1 MIEKLIILF
10 SEALSRH
17 KFRTK
22 AMNRII
28 RICLLI
34 LYTIRGL
41 LEHGTGVRCAALTFY
56 TLISIVPILAVIF
69 AIVKGFGLLETLIE
83 SLYGIF
89 PHQPEIIDTII
100 DFADK
105 ALANTHSGIVAAV
118 GVGMLFWAVIRV
130 FNSIESAFNHIWE
143 VKYSRSIV
151 SKYPVYITIVVFL
164 PLLWAGISGVSTLI
178 INNID
183 LNSQTLYWLSKGV
196 SLLSVWLAFALLYYA
211 IPNTSVKFGKALV
224 AGILAGT
231 VFLCFQWGY
240 VYLQKMMTSY
250 NAIYG
255 SFAALPLFLW
265 WVQYSWTILLFGGE
279 FSFAYQNMDKFTE
292 ESEYMRIDYDSRR
305 KIAIAAM
312 TFIVWRFADGKGAV
326 KISEIRKKLDLP
338 TRIVNSVLAM
348 LVDARQIIELQPKD
362 NKDEA
367 CYIPVQDSSNFTVHS
382 VMEAL
387 DRAGSKRLDELDV
400 NELVAIS
407 DSEWEK
413 LKEWTR
419 SSDGN
424 RRIMD
429 LAMENRHLLS
439 HDNE

>member
-1 MIEKLIILF
+1 MIEKLIIFF
-10 SEALSRH
+10 SDALSRH

-22 AMNRII
+22 MMNRVI
-28 RICLLI
+28 RLCLLI

-69 AIVKGFGLLETLIE
+69 AIVKGFGLLDTLIE
-83 SLYGIF
+83 SLYGLL
-89 PHQPEIIDTII
+89 PHQPELVDYVV

-178 INNID
+178 IDNID
-183 LNSQTLYWLSKGV
+183 MDSQTLFWLSKAV
-196 SLLSVWLAFALLYYA
+196 SLISVWLAFALLYYA
-211 IPNTSVKFGKALV
+211 IPNTKVEFGKAFV
-224 AGILAGT
+224 AALLAGT

-312 TFIVWRFADGKGAV
+312 TFVVWRFADGKGAV
-326 KISEIRKKLDLP
+326 KVSEIRRKLDLP
-338 TRIVNSVLAM
+338 TRIVNSVLGM
-348 LVDARQIIELQPKD
+348 LVEARQLIELPPKE

-387 DRAGSKRLDELDV
+387 DKAGSKRLDQLEIND
-400 NELVAIS
+400 LVTLS
-407 DSEWEK
+407 DSEWEN
-413 LKEWTR
+413 LKEIIR

-429 LAMENRHLLS
+429 LARENEHLLS
-439 HDNE
+439 HDSE